1 MKLLWVN
8 TNFMHPTTKGGQIR
22 TLEMLRQLHRR
33 HEIHYVAIEDP
44 LHPEG
49 PARAKEYCARACAF
63 QHRVRD
69 KRSPGFP
76 LELAKSLFDPMPL
89 AIRRYHPPAMRAFL
103 ERLIETERFDRA
115 VADFLNPTSYFP
127 DLERGILFQHNVETM
142 IWRRRAQQASDPL
155 RRWYY
160 RLQAS
165 RMFRFERQA
174 CRAAARVVAVSEQDA
189 STMRELFGVTRVT
202 AIPTGVDIEGLTPP
216 DPPPAKTID
225 LVFVGSMDWLPNV
238 DGIQWFVREVL
249 PLIRRQRPECSL
261 AIVGRTPPSS
271 IAALGRGDERVR
283 VTGTV
288 PDIRPL
294 LWSAAVSIVPLR
306 IGGGTRLKIYEA
318 MAGRVPVVS
327 TTVGAEGLEVHHPDD
342 IRLADSAEAFAA
354 ACSELLANADL
365 RRRQAAAASDMVA
378 ASFSWEHVAGCFE
391 RVLDEAP
398 QFTVRTQAAQT

>member
-1 MKLLWVN
+1 MKILWVN
-8 TNFMHPTTKGGQIR
+8 TNFLHPTTKGGQIR

-49 PARAKEYCARACAF
+49 PARAKEYCTRAYAF

-69 KRSPGFP
+69 KRSPRF
-76 LELAKSLFDPMPL
+76 LAELAMNLFDPMPL
-89 AIRRYHPPAMRAFL
+89 AIRRYHPPGMGAFL
-103 ERLIETERFDRA
+103 QRLIETERFDRA
-115 VADFLNPTSYFP
+115 VVDFLNPASYFP
-127 DLERGILFQHNVETM
+127 RLERGILFQHNVETM
-142 IWRRRAQQASDPL
+142 IWRRRAQHASDPL
-155 RRWYY
+155 RRWYFE
-160 RLQAS
+160 LQAR

-174 CRAAARVVAVSEQDA
+174 CGAVARVVAVSEQDA
-189 STMRELFGVTRVT
+189 RTMRELFGVTRVN

-216 DPPPAKTID
+216 GPPPEKTID

-238 DGIQWFVREVL
+238 DGIEWFVREVL
-249 PLIRRQRPECSL
+249 PLIRRQRPGCSL

-271 IAALGRGDERVR
+271 ITALGQRDERVQ

-306 IGGGTRLKIYEA
+306 IGGGTRLKIYES

-342 IRLADSAEAFAA
+342 IRLADSPEAFAA
-354 ACSELLANADL
+354 ACTELLANAEL
-365 RRRQAAAASDMVA
+365 RRRQAAAAWELVA
-378 ASFSWEHVAGCFE
+378 TRFSWEHVAGCFE

-398 QFTVRTQAAQT
+398 QFTLEPN

>member
-22 TLEMLRQLHRR
+22 TLEMLRQLCRR

-49 PARAKEYCARACAF
+49 PARAQEYCARAYPF

-76 LELAKSLFDPMPL
+76 LELAKSLFDPLPL
-89 AIRRYHPPAMRAFL
+89 AIRRYHAPAMGAFL
-103 ERLIETERFDRA
+103 EHLIETERFDRA
-115 VADFLNPTSYFP
+115 VADYLNPASYFP

-142 IWRRRAQQASDPL
+142 IWRRRAQHASDPL
-155 RRWYY
+155 RRWYF

-174 CRAAARVVAVSEQDA
+174 CRTAARVVAVSEQDA
-189 STMRELFGVTRVT
+189 RTMQELFGVTRVT

-216 DPPPAKTID
+216 DPPPDQTID

-249 PLIRRQRPECSL
+249 PLIRRQRPECSV

-271 IAALGRGDERVR
+271 IAALGRGDERIR

-288 PDIRPL
+288 PDIRPF

-306 IGGGTRLKIYEA
+306 IGGGTRLKVYEA
-318 MAGRVPVVS
+318 MAARVPVVS
-327 TTVGAEGLEVHHPDD
+327 TTVGAEGLEVRHPDD
-342 IRLADSAEAFAA
+342 IRLADSPEAFAA
-354 ACSELLANADL
+354 ACSELLANAGL
-365 RRRQAAAASDMVA
+365 RRHQAATAWDMVA
-378 ASFSWEHVAGCFE
+378 ARFSWEHVAGCFE

-398 QFTVRTQAAQT
+398 QFTVRTQRAQA

>member
-8 TNFMHPTTKGGQIR
+8 TNFLHPTTKGGQIR

-49 PARAKEYCARACAF
+49 PARAKEYCARAYAF

-69 KRSPGFP
+69 KRSPRF
-76 LELAKSLFDPMPL
+76 LAELAMNLFDPMPL
-89 AIRRYHPPAMRAFL
+89 AIRRYHPPGMGAFL
-103 ERLIETERFDRA
+103 QRLIETERFDRA
-115 VADFLNPTSYFP
+115 VVDFLNPASYFP
-127 DLERGILFQHNVETM
+127 RLERGILFQHNVETM
-142 IWRRRAQQASDPL
+142 IWRRRAQHASDPL
-155 RRWYY
+155 RRWYFQ
-160 RLQAS
+160 LQAS

-174 CRAAARVVAVSEQDA
+174 CRTAARVAAVSEQDA
-189 STMRELFGVTRVT
+189 RTMLELFDVTRVS

-216 DPPPAKTID
+216 VPPPEKTID

-238 DGIQWFVREVL
+238 DGIEWFVRDVL
-249 PLIRRQRPECSL
+249 PLIRRQRPGCSL
-261 AIVGRTPPSS
+261 AIVGRTPPPS
-271 IAALGRGDERVR
+271 IAALGQRDERIR

-306 IGGGTRLKIYEA
+306 IGGGTRLKIYES

-342 IRLADSAEAFAA
+342 IRLADSPEAFAA
-354 ACSELLANADL
+354 ACSELLANAEL
-365 RRRQAAAASDMVA
+365 RRRQAAAAWELVA
-378 ASFSWEHVAGCFE
+378 TRFSLEHVAGCFE
-391 RVLDEAP
+391 RILDEAP
-398 QFTVRTQAAQT
+398 QFTLEPN

>member
-8 TNFMHPTTKGGQIR
+8 TNFLHPTTKGGQIR

-49 PARAKEYCARACAF
+49 PARAKEYCARAYAF

-69 KRSPGFP
+69 KRLPRF
-76 LELAKSLFDPMPL
+76 LAELAMNLFDPMPL
-89 AIRRYHPPAMRAFL
+89 AIRRYHPPGMGAFL
-103 ERLIETERFDRA
+103 QRLIETERFDRA
-115 VADFLNPTSYFP
+115 VVDFLNPASYFP
-127 DLERGILFQHNVETM
+127 RLERGILFQHNVETM
-142 IWRRRAQQASDPL
+142 IWRRRAQHASDPL
-155 RRWYY
+155 RRWYFQ
-160 RLQAS
+160 LQAS

-174 CRAAARVVAVSEQDA
+174 CRTAARVAAVSEQDA
-189 STMRELFGVTRVT
+189 RTMLELFDVTRVS

-216 DPPPAKTID
+216 VPPPEKTID

-238 DGIQWFVREVL
+238 DGIEWFVRDVL
-249 PLIRRQRPECSL
+249 PLIRRQRPGCSL
-261 AIVGRTPPSS
+261 AIVGRTPPPS
-271 IAALGRGDERVR
+271 IAALGQRDERIR

-306 IGGGTRLKIYEA
+306 IGGGTRLKIYES

-342 IRLADSAEAFAA
+342 IRLADSPEAFAA
-354 ACSELLANADL
+354 ACSELLANAEL
-365 RRRQAAAASDMVA
+365 RRRQAAAAWELVA
-378 ASFSWEHVAGCFE
+378 TRFSLEHVAGCFE
-391 RVLDEAP
+391 RILDEAP
-398 QFTVRTQAAQT
+398 QFTLEPN

>member
-8 TNFMHPTTKGGQIR
+8 TNFLHPTTKGGQIR

-49 PARAKEYCARACAF
+49 PARAKEYCARAYAF

-69 KRSPGFP
+69 KRSPRF
-76 LELAKSLFDPMPL
+76 LAELAMNLFDPMPL
-89 AIRRYHPPAMRAFL
+89 AIRRYHPPGMGAFL
-103 ERLIETERFDRA
+103 QRLIETERFDRA
-115 VADFLNPTSYFP
+115 VVDFLNPASYFP
-127 DLERGILFQHNVETM
+127 RLERGILFQHNVETM
-142 IWRRRAQQASDPL
+142 IWRRRAQHASDPL
-155 RRWYY
+155 RRWYFQ
-160 RLQAS
+160 LQAS

-174 CRAAARVVAVSEQDA
+174 CRTAARVAAVSEQDA
-189 STMRELFGVTRVT
+189 RTMLELFDVTRVS

-216 DPPPAKTID
+216 VPPPEKTID

-238 DGIQWFVREVL
+238 DGIEWFVRDVL
-249 PLIRRQRPECSL
+249 PLIRRQRPGCSL
-261 AIVGRTPPSS
+261 AIVGRTPPPS
-271 IAALGRGDERVR
+271 IAALGQRDERIQ

-306 IGGGTRLKIYEA
+306 IGGGTRLKIYES

-342 IRLADSAEAFAA
+342 IRLADSPEAFAA
-354 ACSELLANADL
+354 ACSELLANAEL
-365 RRRQAAAASDMVA
+365 RRRQAAAAWELVA
-378 ASFSWEHVAGCFE
+378 TRFSWEHVAGCFE
-391 RVLDEAP
+391 RILDEAP
-398 QFTVRTQAAQT
+398 QFTLEPN

>member
-49 PARAKEYCARACAF
+49 PARATEYCTRAYAF

-76 LELAKSLFDPMPL
+76 LDLAKSLFDPMPL
-89 AIRRYHPPAMRAFL
+89 AIRRYHAPMGAFL
-103 ERLIETERFDRA
+103 QRLIETERFDRA
-115 VADFLNPTSYFP
+115 VVDFLNPASYFP
-127 DLERGILFQHNVETM
+127 DLEHGVLFQHNVETM
-142 IWRRRAQQASDPL
+142 IWRRRAQHAPDPL
-155 RRWYY
+155 RRWYF
-160 RLQAS
+160 RLQAG

-189 STMRELFGVTRVT
+189 GTMRELFGITKVT

-216 DPPPAKTID
+216 DPPPEKTID
-225 LVFVGSMDWLPNV
+225 LMFVGSMDWLPNV
-238 DGIQWFVREVL
+238 DGIEWFVREVL
-249 PLIRRQRPECSL
+249 PLIRRQRPDCSL

-271 IAALGRGDERVR
+271 IAALGRRDERVR

-294 LWSAAVSIVPLR
+294 LWRAAVSIVPLR
-306 IGGGTRLKIYEA
+306 IGGGTRLKIYES

-327 TTVGAEGLEVHHPDD
+327 TTVGAEGLEVNHTHD
-342 IRLADSAEAFAA
+342 IRLADSPEAFAA
-354 ACSELLANADL
+354 ACSELLANAEL
-365 RRRQAAAASDMVA
+365 SRRQAAAAWDLVA
-378 ASFSWEHVAGCFE
+378 ARFSWEHVAECFE
-391 RVLDEAP
+391 RILDEAP
-398 QFTVRTQAAQT
+398 HFTVRTGPAQA